1 MSDEGP
7 RDLDWPTRRWLLWGV
22 LAILALAAIIAVI
35 VWLSGDSGETTTSS
49 SVPAGAAEQFEW
61 SIVLADI
68 NGSTVTLKG
77 DEPFGFPTETW
88 QDDFQIARS
97 VGETFEW
104 DVDRELPVAV
114 VAIDDAADCDE
125 LNELLATIISEGG
138 AAAEPGLWQAYAF
151 AQHAVDTMRT
161 EGCTIDESLLEG
173 L

>member
-1 MSDEGP
+1 MTDEGP

-22 LAILALAAIIAVI
+22 IAVAVLAAIVAWFIWFAGEGDQTPTTSLPP
-35 VWLSGDSGETTTSS
+35 LSGG
-49 SVPAGAAEQFEW
+49 EQFEW
-61 SIVLADI
+61 SIVLTDI

-77 DEPFGFPTETW
+77 DEPVGFPTETW

-104 DVDRELPVAV
+104 DAERELPVTV

-138 AAAEPGLWQAYAF
+138 GAAEPGLWQAYAF
-151 AQHAVDTMRT
+151 AQHAIDTMRT